1 MQSESPNN
9 SPRTAVPPKSQ
20 LRSAT
25 ARSDMKKSQQL
36 VVKSSEP
43 ETAEI
48 LSIGQMKRNSE
59 RQSNSSLWEYGTS
72 HRLGKVG
79 DGIRICS
86 NGCFE
91 LLQGLDGEATE
102 PMIKELD
109 EDREESQDPEV
120 EFAIAGAVR
129 EWKFCWKLF
138 RCVNVHLVSQK
149 YRIGPCIV
157 QNFRV
162 GTEMLAVFQKWFLQ
176 MYKNGPSFARRFKV
190 KPGAVSRCSAAKY
203 EETEPPYLNS
213 GGALSLLLAFSVE
226 PSEGIL
232 LIVESLTMEAN
243 ESDNINITQNALTH
257 FDGGRIRLFTSVEA

>member
-36 VVKSSEP
+36 AVKSSEP

-48 LSIGQMKRNSE
+48 LSIGQKENYENMELFYDIFWQLNDFRF
-59 RQSNSSLWEYGTS
+59 TS
-72 HRLGKVG
+72 GRACTL
-79 DGIRICS
+79 
-86 NGCFE
+86 
-91 LLQGLDGEATE
+91 GLDGEATE

-138 RCVNVHLVSQK
+138 R
-149 YRIGPCIV
+149 
-157 QNFRV
+157 
-162 GTEMLAVFQKWFLQ
+162 
-176 MYKNGPSFARRFKV
+176 RFKV

-226 PSEGIL
+226 PAEGIL

>member
-36 VVKSSEP
+36 AVKSSEP

-138 RCVNVHLVSQK
+138 R
-149 YRIGPCIV
+149 
-157 QNFRV
+157 V
-162 GTEMLAVFQKWFLQ
+162 GTEMVPTNVQKWSLYFTKTKKWSLLSTIE
-176 MYKNGPSFARRFKV
+176 MVSLFHKTFARRFKV

-226 PSEGIL
+226 PAEGIL

>member
-48 LSIGQMKRNSE
+48 LSIGQGANIDPD
-59 RQSNSSLWEYGTS
+59 L
-72 HRLGKVG
+72 LLAVFLPALLKVHFQW
-79 DGIRICS
+79 S
-86 NGCFE
+86 GCFE

-138 RCVNVHLVSQK
+138 RCVNVQLVSQK

-226 PSEGIL
+226 PAEGIL

>member
-36 VVKSSEP
+36 AVKSSEP

-48 LSIGQMKRNSE
+48 LSIGQGANIDPD
-59 RQSNSSLWEYGTS
+59 L
-72 HRLGKVG
+72 LLAVFLPALLKVHFQW
-79 DGIRICS
+79 S
-86 NGCFE
+86 GCFE

-109 EDREESQDPEV
+109 EDRQESQDPEV
-120 EFAIAGAVR
+120 EFAIARAVR

-138 RCVNVHLVSQK
+138 RWLAQK
-149 YRIGPCIV
+149 CWLY
-157 QNFRV
+157 FRNGSYKCTKMV
-162 GTEMLAVFQKWFLQ
+162 PVFHKNKEMVFAFH
-176 MYKNGPSFARRFKV
+176 NRNAFARRFKV

-226 PSEGIL
+226 PAEGIL